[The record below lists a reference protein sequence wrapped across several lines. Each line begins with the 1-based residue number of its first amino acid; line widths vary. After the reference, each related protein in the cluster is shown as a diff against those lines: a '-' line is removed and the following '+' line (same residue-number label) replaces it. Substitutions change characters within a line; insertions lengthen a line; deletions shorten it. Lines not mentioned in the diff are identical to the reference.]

1 MKETPSVPRSQDGLT
16 YGEYLKVPELLSLQ
30 VTSTDPPH
38 HDELLFII
46 IHQAYELWF
55 KQILHEMDST
65 RASMRAGKILRAHH
79 FMKRVLEIMKLLVQ
93 QIHLLETM
101 TPAEFLQFRDK
112 LNPASGFQS
121 VQFREVEF
129 LAGLKNERF
138 IQAFASQPH
147 LAERLQARFDEPSLN
162 ETYFSLLRDLGYPL
176 PETLPSNV
184 RAEID
189 DLEGPDAEADK
200 QVMAALIT
208 IYQNPDSNL
217 PLYLLSETL
226 VEFDLQLDLWRE
238 HHVRVVE
245 RSIGFKRGTGGS
257 QGVAYLRSTT
267 GRKCFPYLW
276 DVRTYLKKE
285 ADVW

>member
-1 MKETPSVPRSQDGLT
+1 MKDTPSVPRSEDGLT

-30 VTSTDPPH
+30 VASTTH
-38 HDELLFII
+38 HDEMLFII

-55 KQILHEMDST
+55 KLILHEMEKT
-65 RASMRAGKILRAHH
+65 RSSMQEGKVLRANH
-79 FMKRVLEIMKLLVQ
+79 FMKRVLEIMKLLVK

-101 TPAEFLQFRDK
+101 TPAEFLKFRDK

-129 LAGLKNERF
+129 MAGLKNPRF
-138 IQAFASQPH
+138 INAFSGQPH
-147 LAERLQARFDEPSLN
+147 LAERLQKRLDEPSLN
-162 ETYFSLLRDLGYPL
+162 ETYFQLLRNLGYAL
-176 PETLPSNV
+176 PEDLPSSVSN
-184 RAEID
+184 EIR
-189 DLEGPDAEADK
+189 DLEGPDAEAER

-208 IYQNPDSNL
+208 IYQNPDDNL
-217 PLYLLSETL
+217 ALYLLSETC

-257 QGVAYLRSTT
+257 EGVAYLRSTT
-267 GRKCFPYLW
+267 GRRCFPYLW

-285 ADVW
+285 ADIW

>member
-1 MKETPSVPRSQDGLT
+1 MEEPPSVPRSQDGLT
-16 YGEYLKVPELLSLQ
+16 YGEYLRVPELLSLQ
-30 VTSTDPPH
+30 IASSDPPH
-38 HDELLFII
+38 HDEMLFII

-55 KQILHEMDST
+55 KLILHEMET
-65 RASMRAGKILRAHH
+65 ARASMVAGKVLRAHH
-79 FMKRVLEIMKLLVQ
+79 FMKRVLEIMKLLVK

-121 VQFREVEF
+121 VQFREIEYM
-129 LAGLKNERF
+129 AGLKDPRF
-138 IQAFASQPH
+138 MKSFASQPH
-147 LAERLQARFDEPSLN
+147 LAERLQKRFEEPSLN
-162 ETYFSLLRDLGYPL
+162 ETYFGLLRDLGYPL
-176 PETLPSNV
+176 PVTLPASV
-184 RAEID
+184 VAEIHG
-189 DLEGPDAEADK
+189 LEGPNPEAER

-217 PLYLLSETL
+217 PLYLLSETC

-257 QGVAYLRSTT
+257 KGVAYLRSTT

-276 DVRTYLKKE
+276 DVRSYLKKE
-285 ADVW
+285 ESVW

>member
-1 MKETPSVPRSQDGLT
+1 MKDSPSVPRSEDGPT

-30 VTSTDPPH
+30 VTLSDPPH

-55 KQILHEMDST
+55 KLILHEMEKT
-65 RASMRAGKILRAHH
+65 RESMREGKVLRANH
-79 FMKRVLEIMKLLVQ
+79 FMKRVLEIMKLLVS

-121 VQFREVEF
+121 VQFREIEF
-129 LAGLKNERF
+129 LAGLKNPRF
-138 IQAFASQPH
+138 IKAFAAQPH
-147 LAERLQARFDEPSLN
+147 QAERLQRRLDEPSLN
-162 ETYFSLLRDLGYPL
+162 ETYFQLLRDRGYPL
-176 PETLPSNV
+176 PESLPRQV
-184 RAEID
+184 VAEID
-189 DLEGPDAEADK
+189 GLEGPDAEAER

-208 IYQNPDSNL
+208 IYQNPDGNL
-217 PLYLLSETL
+217 PLYLLSETC

-276 DVRTYLKKE
+276 DVRSYLKKGTE
-285 ADVW
+285 VW

>member
-1 MKETPSVPRSQDGLT
+1 MEETPSVPRSEQGLT

-30 VTSTDPPH
+30 VCSTDH

-55 KQILHEMDST
+55 KLILHEMEQA
-65 RASMRAGKILRAHH
+65 RESMRAGKILRAHH
-79 FMKRVLEIMKLLVQ
+79 FMKRVLEIMKLLVS
-93 QIHLLETM
+93 QIHVLETM
-101 TPAEFLQFRDK
+101 TPAEFLKFRDK

-129 LAGLKNERF
+129 LAGLKNPRF
-138 IQAFASQPH
+138 LKAFASQPE
-147 LAERLQARFDEPSLN
+147 LAARLQRRFEEPSLN
-162 ETYFSLLRDLGYPL
+162 ETYFQLLGDLGFPLPRDLS
-176 PETLPSNV
+176 PSV
-184 RAEID
+184 VAEIGE
-189 DLEGPDAEADK
+189 LEGPDAESER

-208 IYQNPDSNL
+208 IYQNPDVNL
-217 PLYLLSETL
+217 PLYLLSETC

-257 QGVAYLRSTT
+257 KGVEYLRSTT

-276 DVRTYLKKE
+276 DVRTYLRKE
-285 ADVW
+285 SDVW

>member
-1 MKETPSVPRSQDGLT
+1 MKDTPSVPRSQDGLT
-16 YGEYLKVPELLSLQ
+16 YGEYLKVPELLDLQ
-30 VTSTDPPH
+30 ATCTDH

-46 IHQAYELWF
+46 IHQAYELWS
-55 KQILHEMDST
+55 KLILHEMEKT
-65 RASMRAGKILRAHH
+65 RDSMRAGKVLRANHSMH
-79 FMKRVLEIMKLLVQ
+79 RVLEIMKLLVS

-129 LAGLKNERF
+129 LAGLKNDRF
-138 IQAFASQPH
+138 IKAFASQPH
-147 LAERLQARFDEPSLN
+147 LAERLQRRFDEPSLN
-162 ETYFSLLRDLGYPL
+162 ETYFGLLRDLGYPL
-176 PETLPSNV
+176 P
-184 RAEID
+184 D
-189 DLEGPDAEADK
+189 DLPNQVANEIRELDGPEADAER

-208 IYQNPDSNL
+208 IYQNPDNNL
-217 PLYLLSETL
+217 ALYLLSETC
-226 VEFDLQLDLWRE
+226 VAFDLQLDLWRE

>member
-1 MKETPSVPRSQDGLT
+1 MKDTPSVPRSDDGLT

-30 VTSTDPPH
+30 VTSTTH
-38 HDELLFII
+38 HDEMLFII

-55 KQILHEMDST
+55 KLILHEMEKT
-65 RASMRAGKILRAHH
+65 RSSMQEGKVLRANH
-79 FMKRVLEIMKLLVQ
+79 FMKRVLEIMKLLVK

-101 TPAEFLQFRDK
+101 TPAEFLKFRDK

-129 LAGLKNERF
+129 MAGLKNPRF
-138 IQAFASQPH
+138 INAFSGQPD
-147 LAERLQARFDEPSLN
+147 LAERLQKRLEEPSLN
-162 ETYFSLLRDLGYPL
+162 ETYFQLLRNLGYPL
-176 PETLPSNV
+176 PKDLPSSVSN
-184 RAEID
+184 EIR
-189 DLEGPDAEADK
+189 DLEGPDAEAER

-208 IYQNPDSNL
+208 IYQNPDDNL
-217 PLYLLSETL
+217 TLYLLSETC